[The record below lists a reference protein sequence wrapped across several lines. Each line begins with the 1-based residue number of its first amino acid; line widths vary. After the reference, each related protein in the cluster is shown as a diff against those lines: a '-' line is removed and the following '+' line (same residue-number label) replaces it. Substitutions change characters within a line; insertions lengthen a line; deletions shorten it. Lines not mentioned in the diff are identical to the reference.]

1 MEEKYEVQVKQW
13 QHSAVSLPQMKVKLI
28 QALDFAVKSSSAK
41 DSTKATYA
49 NALAGIDEELLLT
62 PIEELKYSDVRL
74 AILRDAQ
81 KDSPKRL
88 HARYSLLRTCLKRL
102 DRLQL
107 YRLADRRLVEQDYEI
122 RKPKRP
128 PVKQIGTEV
137 IQDVLQKQEVWSYV
151 FALGCATAL
160 RKSDLYET
168 KWHQVKGRQIRAVHG
183 KTERVVDLELGEL
196 GLVALNGL
204 KMRQEGEYIIPLR
217 NTRSW
222 ETVDRHYAAFLKQ
235 FGLTP
240 HDSRRLF
247 AQLLFKKGAGAHV
260 VQRLGA
266 WSDIAMVMRYA
277 SSITDSEAAKF
288 KI

>member
-1 MEEKYEVQVKQW
+1 MEEKYEVQVKEW
-13 QHSAVSLPQMKVKLI
+13 QRSGVSLPQMATKLI

-41 DSTKATYA
+41 DSSKKTYA
-49 NALAGIDEELLLT
+49 HLLAGMDEELLLT
-62 PIEELKYSDVRL
+62 PIEELQYNHVRL
-74 AILRDAQ
+74 AILRDAE
-81 KDSPKRL
+81 KDTPKRL
-88 HARYSLLRTCLKRL
+88 HARYSLLKTCLRRL

-122 RKPKRP
+122 RKPQRP

-137 IQDVLQKQEVWSYV
+137 IQDVLQAQDVWSYV
-151 FALGCATAL
+151 FALGCATGL
-160 RKSDLYET
+160 RKSDLYRT
-168 KWHQVKGRQIRAVHG
+168 KWSQIKGRHIRAIHG

-204 KMRQEGEYIIPLR
+204 KMRLEGSYVIPLR

-222 ETVDRHYAAFLKQ
+222 ETVDRHYSAFLKPY
-235 FGLTP
+235 GLTP

-247 AQLLFKKGAGAHV
+247 AQLLLKKGAGPHV